1 MKKTFTGNRSGE
13 ERLIH
18 TDILS
23 CLSKNSIELKQFHV
37 ESLNALKTHLAEQLS
52 SQQCGRPKKPY
63 WRSEERP
70 IPWKF

>member
-23 CLSKNSIELKQFHV
+23 CLSKKSIELKQFRRIFKCTQNSPGRTAFITAIWAA
-37 ESLNALKTHLAEQLS
+37 EETLLA
-52 SQQCGRPKKPY
+52 
-63 WRSEERP
+63 
-70 IPWKF
+70 

>member
-23 CLSKNSIELKQFHV
+23 CLSKKSIELKQFRRRIFKCTKNSPGRTAFITAMWAA
-37 ESLNALKTHLAEQLS
+37 EETLLA
-52 SQQCGRPKKPY
+52 
-63 WRSEERP
+63 
-70 IPWKF
+70 